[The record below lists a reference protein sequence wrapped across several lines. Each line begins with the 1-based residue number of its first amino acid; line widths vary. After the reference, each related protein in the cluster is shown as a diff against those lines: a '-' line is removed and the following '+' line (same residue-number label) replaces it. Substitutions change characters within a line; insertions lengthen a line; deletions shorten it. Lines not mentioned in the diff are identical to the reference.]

1 MPNTSSAVG
10 RVPVGAGPE
19 GPGAG
24 DWKGFVSMNGAP
36 FFRDG
41 SGRQFR
47 RTGEIV
53 VAPPPPPQVRP
64 LRPLDEDLSFAGI
77 LEGR

>member
-1 MPNTSSAVG
+1 
-10 RVPVGAGPE
+10 
-19 GPGAG
+19 
-24 DWKGFVSMNGAP
+24 MNGAP